1 MQVSV
6 MEGRLQASQQELA
19 SAKLAHGAELAK
31 HMTVRMQELAL
42 SMQVLTMAPLACQCS
57 PWRPQHACKSS
68 PGPCCHP
75 LAAPSRRSRVLTTA
89 LRIVR
94 QRCACNRPQ
103 HASAH
108 HGAPPRAAQ
117 VRMQQAQQHTKDL
130 EAIQQLADRFKREAE
145 QAQAAAASARADA
158 EQARC
163 EAEQARCEGAM
174 AARRAEQAE
183 EGLRMAKE
191 QVTGSLIAPDCN

>member
-42 SMQVLTMAPLACQCS
+42 SMQVLTMAPSACKCS

-68 PGPCCHP
+68 PGPCCPPSWPPPSCP
-75 LAAPSRRSRVLTTA
+75 LPPL
-89 LRIVR
+89 
-94 QRCACNRPQ
+94 
-103 HASAH
+103 ASAH
-108 HGAPPRAAQ
+108 HGASPRAAQ

-145 QAQAAAASARADA
+145 QAAAAAASSLADA
-158 EQARC
+158 SQARR

-191 QVTGSLIAPDCN
+191 QVTNCLMTLDCT

>member
-42 SMQVLTMAPLACQCS
+42 SMQVLTMAPSACKCS

-68 PGPCCHP
+68 PGPCCPPPSCP
-75 LAAPSRRSRVLTTA
+75 LPPL
-89 LRIVR
+89 
-94 QRCACNRPQ
+94 
-103 HASAH
+103 ASAH